1 MAENTEESITV
12 STENEMSS
20 VPEVLL
26 TDDGAV
32 SPDKQEN
39 REQIDIDLDKPS
51 TSKEASAATADEEKI
66 EGADLLRSKSQQDAF
81 KTDASKTDTSK
92 TDVPTADAS
101 EIDASK
107 TDCNGDLT
115 ETTNLDGVESSEMI
129 ESETTEFESRENSD
143 DISIETSNESVTE
156 YHFCPTTKQNNLNDI
171 LKIVHGDLAMEMLQH
186 ADKSATVKDSDEDNN
201 EEEQQTV
208 KKKDDVSTDDAAGNA
223 IKCTTSV
230 SVEDKRDSIESSE
243 KTEEKL
249 NLEIVRSPTA
259 IGELIEE
266 QLANNSTLSTDRT
279 DHIVEWVK
287 NSVLKANE
295 ESNIIE
301 ESKVEKTTNE
311 AEKRKMCSVTPP
323 FVSSRKSQKLVSNII
338 KKSIKCLNKMH
349 AMEGAAESRR
359 KVDTAE
365 DDKTSRSSPSPK
377 VPQSQQNGAAL
388 PEETAAAPAASVGRG
403 RPKKKDESR
412 CDTETPNDTK
422 DKQLL
427 ASTSRQSTTTPS
439 DIVQPRHVKA
449 ASEPVEI
456 RKRKSTNGQLIS
468 LGNPRKKF
476 RDNSSREEYISR
488 IVGDNE
494 SIADLVAKADRL
506 RADILALQNLAHDK
520 EMEWN
525 EILRKRKLK
534 EEAYM
539 RIERKIQT
547 TFYMENDSQLSET
560 LPATRSFL
568 GSAEWENIA
577 NATSISKERSFGCKE
592 DLGERSSDSSGS
604 KKEKT
609 RRVSSQQRATPP
621 KTNGESNRKQN
632 DALSPESRQIGEGRQ
647 GAIVDVRSII
657 ADHRLKHPE
666 TVPRRGRR
674 MRNSNVNINLG
685 AGGAMVET
693 GHNAD
698 SRPSS
703 TESCKSNPSA
713 SDSMNYKDMLVQF
726 AKISQ
731 QGESIK
737 VPQNYPDVTLH
748 PVTPSSAQNTSQPT
762 SSLLH
767 GILTK
772 AQTPR
777 STTFSPTLA
786 RLLTAPERERSS
798 PAVAAAAAAA
808 AASASMSQ
816 QSATTQH
823 LLQAYQGSNLVS
835 INDLL
840 SSSKARTEITIT
852 PVVNTPAQSHSNDL
866 IQVEDVEEETTV
878 IDDRDRKGNSMV
890 GREGKQVVKDNPPSP
905 SAPPKC
911 QGCIIRPAQF
921 VCAGC
926 GNQCLLRG
934 QHTPIT
940 VRRSP
945 RITKPRPTFN
955 ARGPWT
961 PGVYN
966 GIRREISA

>member
-926 GNQCLLRG
+926 GNQWYCS
-934 QHTPIT
+934 
-940 VRRSP
+940 RSCQLAAWTTHSDHCP
-945 RITKPRPTFN
+945 PEPENNKTKTN
-955 ARGPWT
+955 
-961 PGVYN
+961 V
-966 GIRREISA
+966 

>member
-840 SSSKARTEITIT
+840 SSSK
-852 PVVNTPAQSHSNDL
+852 
-866 IQVEDVEEETTV
+866 EDVEEETTV

-926 GNQCLLRG
+926 GNQWYCSRSCQVHVMSSAHLLRG